1 MKVPDSS
8 LKASDSLGQ
17 SAFAPLI
24 AFLSLQ
30 PSSLSP
36 FIEALHQCLSTKFQ
50 KINERDCYTTEVHL
64 NAHIL
69 WWKCLSVA
77 VP

>member
-17 SAFAPLI
+17 SAFASLI

-50 KINERDCYTTEVHL
+50 EINSQETTTRQ
-64 NAHIL
+64 
-69 WWKCLSVA
+69 KCT
-77 VP
+77 